1 MLIIIMIEMEIK
13 NVIRYII
20 LLGLYNK
27 LKSYQSRINLYEII
41 MLRK

>member
-13 NVIRYII
+13 NVIRYTI

-27 LKSYQSRINLYEII
+27 LKLYQSRINLYEII